1 MYPIVLGNHGPLVC
15 VAPWCFGRDAKR
27 DGLANLCDMTGS
39 RCLICSIFVEI
50 HPGKKLGS
58 STMVGVMLI
67 GFHGYRH
74 TDFTPIS
81 LDILKLYRRVAE
93 NVAFFS
99 R

>member
-1 MYPIVLGNHGPLVC
+1 MLDLLDFRGNS
-15 VAPWCFGRDAKR
+15 
-27 DGLANLCDMTGS
+27 S
-39 RCLICSIFVEI
+39 R
-50 HPGKKLGS
+50 KKLGS

-93 NVAFFS
+93 NVALFS